1 MKTKSIEK
9 KTVRGNGNG
18 LARSAKSV
26 TRLAVQTERSAA
38 ADRQAAEIAR
48 TFSVRWEW

>member
-1 MKTKSIEK
+1 MKTKSIERK
-9 KTVRGNGNG
+9 NAGGAKMVARGGRNGAKDAT
-18 LARSAKSV
+18 LIRHSA
-26 TRLAVQTERSAA
+26 T